1 MSATAILEL
10 KPDRLLMDSNF
21 NGYKLS
27 LADLKMTRKTLEINV
42 DKTFLKSS
50 QYSLLH
56 AKLFGL
62 HNHLFGD
69 QFDEFSSVYF
79 IDQEFNVQK
88 TYIDSTYQELV
99 HPVTVFNIPK
109 LREQVTGDYNVT
121 LKFASPSYAILSD
134 GMGKMY
140 ILATK
145 NKKDDEQFEA
155 EFSENV
161 LGNEEQGFI
170 VSDAVYNEE
179 NKEMNVLLLH
189 IQEDVTDRF
198 ISVVH
203 WLTFKESQNE
213 NKEKT
218 WGQTALRQLQSKG
231 EIQYLHLEKNGSYI
245 NIVSEN
251 SVSFILNSEC
261 PIKETPLQLPSEQA
275 ETIYTWSQT
284 SAEVTLTV
292 PLTSNPQKKLIQIS
306 AEQSTINVTYN
317 SQTLL
322 SGNLEGFIDSS
333 LLTWTLANDDNLE
346 IVLIK
351 QREGYWKELIK
362 GDRQGKYIDISATD
376 HLEKYTTETEI
387 TPTSG
392 TTFNSQ
398 QIEECDFEG
407 DKSET
412 FERICG
418 VTSKPTHRVHLGSH
432 QVILS
437 PYLSCD
443 WPPALGIRHDVDVC
457 LWQPLFEGETFRC
470 KHEGTLLAFGY
481 VQASKTNRKFVT
493 CSPNLGYAV
502 ISEASGHIF
511 IYQQNKPLLATNL
524 RHRATGQRV
533 TNVAQ
538 QQVFHLPNQDIL
550 GLFAGNNHLFILGE
564 TFILSL
570 NI

>member
-1 MSATAILEL
+1 MNATATLEL

-27 LADLKMTRKTLEINV
+27 LADLKVTRKTLEINV
-42 DKTFLKSS
+42 DKTFPKSS

-69 QFDEFSSVYF
+69 QFDELSSVYF
-79 IDQEFNVQK
+79 IDQEFKVQK
-88 TYIDSTYQELV
+88 TYIDSTYQELI

-109 LREQVTGDYNVT
+109 LRKQITGDYNVT

-145 NKKDDEQFEA
+145 NKQDNEQFET

-161 LGNEEQGFI
+161 LENEKQGFI

-179 NKEMNVLLLH
+179 NKEINVLLLH
-189 IQEDVTDRF
+189 IQQDDTDCF

-203 WLTFKESQNE
+203 WLTFKKSQSK

-231 EIQYLHLEKNGSYI
+231 EIQYLYLEKNGSYI

-251 SVSFILNSEC
+251 NVRFILNSEH
-261 PIKETPLQLPSEQA
+261 PIKETLLQPPSGWA

-284 SAEVTLTV
+284 SAEVTVTV
-292 PLTSNPQKKLIQIS
+292 PLTQNPQKNLIQVS
-306 AEQSTINVTYN
+306 ANQSIINVTYN

-322 SGNLEGFIDSS
+322 FGNLEGPIDSS
-333 LLTWTLANDDNLE
+333 LLTWSLGSDDTLK
-346 IVLIK
+346 IMLIK
-351 QREGYWKELIK
+351 QKEGDWKELIK
-362 GDRQGKYIDISATD
+362 GDRQGKYIDIAATD
-376 HLEKYTTETEI
+376 HLEKYTTETEV
-387 TPTSG
+387 TPQSG

-418 VTSKPTHRVHLGSH
+418 ITSKPTHRVHLGSH

-437 PYLSCD
+437 PYLNCD
-443 WPPALGIRHDVDVC
+443 WPPALGIRHDVDIC
-457 LWQPLFEGETFRC
+457 LWQPLFEGESFRC

-493 CSPNLGYAV
+493 CSPNLSYAV

-511 IYQQNKPLLATNL
+511 IYQQNKPLLATNM
-524 RHRATGQRV
+524 RHRTTGQKI
-533 TNVAQ
+533 TNIAQ

-550 GLFAGNNHLFILGE
+550 GLFAANNHLFILGE